1 MTRPCCP
8 TCGKPLA
15 KLTRTVWV
23 IDRGWLD
30 RRHRQLE
37 HSTYSREVAP
47 EAPLRSIADCR
58 RHSNQQVVSV
68 GYTNR
73 PDRHVWRFSEWDG
86 ETYWTAS
93 KPFCN
98 PDCTLAFARASYRA
112 GYRLISKETEDVH
125 QQDDPRVE

>member
-8 TCGKPLA
+8 TCGKPLP

-23 IDRGWLD
+23 YLRS
-30 RRHRQLE
+30 RTHRE
-37 HSTYSREVAP
+37 SRTDTWTRDLVVDE
-47 EAPLRSIADCR
+47 PLRSIADCR

-68 GYTNR
+68 IYDGT
-73 PDRHVWRFSEWDG
+73 PGKKDQIWRFGEWDG

-93 KPFCN
+93 KPFCK
-98 PDCTLAFARASYRA
+98 PECTLAFARASYRA

-125 QQDDPRVE
+125 QQDDSRVE